1 MSGTYFSSGK
11 WNIICDVCGFKFKSD
26 EVRRRWDGLIV
37 CKDDFEHDHP
47 QKFIRVK
54 ADGLPVNPIRNR
66 PAEVFVV
73 RQCTPFTV
81 QALADIGTAD
91 CMLADYY
98 NPSVFVCDAINTR
111 AVADVGTAG
120 CMTVGRF

>member
-37 CKDDFEHDHP
+37 CKNDFEHDHP

-66 PAEVFVV
+66 PEDTFITFCYLYDRGAY
-73 RQCTPFTV
+73 
-81 QALADIGTAD
+81 ADLGTAD
-91 CMLADYY
+91 CMAAD
-98 NPSVFVCDAINTR
+98 NTTFSYQFLLNLK
-111 AVADVGTAG
+111 TASP
-120 CMTVGRF
+120 